1 MDNLTQLTDRIS
13 RLTIPFSDVYTT
25 VFIIKTDKG
34 VIIFDTATYASDVDT
49 YIVPAL
55 YELGITTEMLKY
67 VFLSHSHGDHAGG
80 LARLVEIYKDIS
92 IVSRSTELL
101 GKYKDFQFIFPEDG
115 QEICSGFC
123 AFALP
128 GHSEDSMILF
138 DKESKVALTGDSLQM
153 YGLFGSGEWGANIG
167 MPKEHITAVEKLER
181 MDIECIYTS
190 HDYHPHG
197 YAYRGKEN
205 VEMAFKLC
213 IEPIMKIA
221 ELIRD
226 NPTLPCDGIKALY
239 HSKEKLP
246 TVRLGVFEAV
256 KKAVTD
262 GKI

>member
-1 MDNLTQLTDRIS
+1 MDNLTHLTDRIS

-49 YIVPAL
+49 YIIPAL
-55 YELGITTEMLKY
+55 CELGITAEMLKC

-92 IVSRSTELL
+92 IVSRSTELSE
-101 GKYKDFQFIFPEDG
+101 KYKDFRFVFPDDG
-115 QEICSGFC
+115 QEICDGFC
-123 AFALP
+123 AFAVP
-128 GHSEDSMILF
+128 GHSADSMILF
-138 DKESKVALTGDSLQM
+138 DKKSKVALTGDSLQM

-167 MPKEHITAVEKLER
+167 MPTEHIEAVEKLQR
-181 MDIECIYTS
+181 MDIEFIYTS
-190 HDYHPHG
+190 HDYYPCG
-197 YAYRGKEN
+197 YAYCGNGN
-205 VEMAFKLC
+205 VEKAFKLC

-221 ELIRD
+221 ELVRN
-226 NPTLPCDGIKALY
+226 NPTLQAEGIKVLY
-239 HSKEKLP
+239 HSREKLP

-256 KKAVTD
+256 KKAVAE